1 MSFYIE
7 RLTVTGVGKKDST
20 IELSN
25 GVNIIYGPSNTG
37 KTYIVKCIDYMFG
50 SDKEP
55 IDISTGYEVIEII
68 VRTEHGKLI
77 MSRKIGENK
86 INVESTDKKI
96 SSGRYNSK
104 ASSNNYDN
112 TINSV
117 WLSLIG
123 IDEKHFII
131 CNENFKKRV
140 LSWRT
145 FSHMFMLT
153 ETKIISESSII
164 LSDKYT
170 NNTAELSSLIFL
182 LSGRDFAEAE
192 KIESKEIKEAKKDAV
207 KEYINRELFRLSE
220 RSQELLAKLKESP
233 HVDIMPEIEKIMET
247 ISSTERLINK
257 AITENQEILAQ
268 LYDKNQ
274 DLAECNLLI
283 NRYNELATQYSADLK
298 RLNFIVDGEANLKG
312 DFSTQRPFCDSKVI
326 VKKNKN
332 YIDAA
337 KSDYKKIK
345 LQAKDLESA
354 SKELYAEKLTLE
366 QEIRTLTAKKQ
377 SIEELVE
384 NELKPEVAILKE
396 KLSVYKEAVECQ
408 KEVDVL
414 KKISDQKTADMIE
427 NGIDDESQIK
437 FSVKEHIGY
446 NFISDLNTDI
456 RLFLESCKYDNL
468 FSVVF
473 DKTTMDVIINGK
485 KKSAN
490 GKGYNAYLN
499 SVIAIVLSRY
509 LERHAKY
516 SPDFLLLDSPIL
528 SLKEKKTKKP
538 SETMRSM
545 LFENI
550 IDNQNEVQTIV
561 VENEI
566 PDINYKNTNIIHFT
580 KEKGNGRYGFLW
592 DVTD

>member
-1 MSFYIE
+1 M
-7 RLTVTGVGKKDST
+7 
-20 IELSN
+20 
-25 GVNIIYGPSNTG
+25 
-37 KTYIVKCIDYMFG
+37 
-50 SDKEP
+50 P
-55 IDISTGYEVIEII
+55 I
-68 VRTEHGKLI
+68 
-77 MSRKIGENK
+77 
-86 INVESTDKKI
+86 
-96 SSGRYNSK
+96 
-104 ASSNNYDN
+104 
-112 TINSV
+112 
-117 WLSLIG
+117 
-123 IDEKHFII
+123 
-131 CNENFKKRV
+131 
-140 LSWRT
+140 
-145 FSHMFMLT
+145 
-153 ETKIISESSII
+153 
-164 LSDKYT
+164 
-170 NNTAELSSLIFL
+170 
-182 LSGRDFAEAE
+182 
-192 KIESKEIKEAKKDAV
+192 
-207 KEYINRELFRLSE
+207 
-220 RSQELLAKLKESP
+220 
-233 HVDIMPEIEKIMET
+233 
-247 ISSTERLINK
+247 
-257 AITENQEILAQ
+257 
-268 LYDKNQ
+268 
-274 DLAECNLLI
+274 
-283 NRYNELATQYSADLK
+283 
-298 RLNFIVDGEANLKG
+298 
-312 DFSTQRPFCDSKVI
+312 DSKVI